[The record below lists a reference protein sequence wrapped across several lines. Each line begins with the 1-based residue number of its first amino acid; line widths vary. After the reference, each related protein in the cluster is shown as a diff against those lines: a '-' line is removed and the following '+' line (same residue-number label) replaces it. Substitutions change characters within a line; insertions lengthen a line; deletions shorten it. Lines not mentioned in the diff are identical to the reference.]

1 MDSDDESSDSDNYYS
16 VGLISKVTENLYVT
30 DFCGA
35 NNEDGLRKLGI
46 LRVIS
51 IGDWSE
57 QMCYK
62 KFEGIEYLP
71 IVIDDFE
78 HEDISMY
85 FSTTNDFIL
94 NSPGPVLV
102 HCWAGI
108 SRSIAIVIAHLILSK
123 GKSYLGAFL
132 QIQKVRPFIKPNI
145 GFIDALGKLEREV
158 LNLKSN

>member
-1 MDSDDESSDSDNYYS
+1 MNYEM
-16 VGLISKVTENLYVT
+16 GLISKVGENLYVT
-30 DFCGA
+30 DVCGA
-35 NNEDGLRKLGI
+35 NNRDELKRLGI
-46 LRVIS
+46 VRVIS

-62 KFEGIEYLP
+62 KFDGIEYLP
-71 IVIDDFE
+71 FVMDDSE

-94 NSPGPVLV
+94 NSPGPALV

-123 GKSYLGAFL
+123 QKSYLGAFL

-158 LNLKSN
+158 LNAKF

>member
-1 MDSDDESSDSDNYYS
+1 MDSDNDEESSDSDNYYR
-16 VGLISKVTENLYVT
+16 VGLISKVAENLYVT

-35 NNEDGLRKLGI
+35 NNEDALRKLGI
-46 LRVIS
+46 FRVIS

-71 IVIDDFE
+71 VVIDDSE
-78 HEDISMY
+78 HEDISIY
-85 FSTTNDFIL
+85 FNSTNGFIS

-108 SRSIAIVIAHLILSK
+108 SRSPTIVIAHFIVSK

-145 GFIDALGKLEREV
+145 GFIDVLGKLES
-158 LNLKSN
+158 KK

>member
-1 MDSDDESSDSDNYYS
+1 MDSDEESSDSDNYYC
-16 VGLISKVTENLYVT
+16 VGLISKISDKVYVT

-62 KFEGIEYLP
+62 KFDGIEYLP
-71 IVIDDFE
+71 IVIDDSE
-78 HEDISMY
+78 HEDISLY
-85 FSTTNDFIL
+85 FNCTKDFIL
-94 NSPGPVLV
+94 SSPGPVLI

-108 SRSIAIVIAHLILSK
+108 SRSIAIVIAYLILTK
-123 GKSYLGAFL
+123 QKSYLGAFL

-145 GFIDALGKLEREV
+145 SFIDALGKLEREV
-158 LNLKSN
+158 LNMKRS